1 MPRPDPRQLDL
12 FSVPIR
18 PRSEVSAHVAEAA
31 VPFRSVDPDDLDDK
45 KLLEAF
51 RTSKTTETV
60 LLAEAIVRRQPTG
73 WQDAA
78 THVWNRFFGFGH
90 GRALPEQRAVLGL
103 VRDLGG
109 RYVLEAIL
117 HRGSV
122 PEGLNGDLLQA
133 AAACDHPLA
142 TDLVRF
148 GLLSRDEALREAA
161 LRLAIPSGVEPLEL
175 RTLLTDRQIS
185 VRYLAAVVLAEVGDP
200 EARSS
205 LFFTLKARPSERGL
219 NALALFMDEDAIIQL
234 GQLARA
240 HPQWVEHIRALIEDS
255 AHPKA
260 LAIVA
265 TLPTGA

>member
-12 FSVPIR
+12 FSPPIR
-18 PRSEVSAHVAEAA
+18 PRSEVPAHVADAA
-31 VPFRSVDPDDLDDK
+31 VPFRSVDPDDIDDK
-45 KLLEAF
+45 RLLGAF
-51 RTSKTTETV
+51 RTSKTTEAV
-60 LLAEAIVRRQPTG
+60 LLAAAIVRRQPTG
-73 WQDAA
+73 WQEAA
-78 THVWNRFFGFGH
+78 THVWNRFVGFGH

-117 HRGSV
+117 RRAGV

-133 AAACDHPLA
+133 AAACDHPLTA
-142 TDLVRF
+142 DLVRF

-161 LRLAIPSGVEPLEL
+161 LRIAIPSGIEPLEL
-175 RTLLTDRQIS
+175 RTLLTDRQIA
-185 VRYLAAVVLAEVGDP
+185 VRDLAAVVLAEVGDP

-205 LFFTLKARPSERGL
+205 LLFTLKARPSERGL

-240 HPQWVEHIRALIEDS
+240 HPQWVVHIRALIEDS

-260 LAIVA
+260 PAIVA
-265 TLPTGA
+265 TLQTGA

>member
-73 WQDAA
+73 WQEAA

-103 VRDLGG
+103 VRDIGG
-109 RYVLEAIL
+109 RCVLEAIL
-117 HRGSV
+117 RRASI

-133 AAACDHPLA
+133 AAACDHPLTA
-142 TDLVRF
+142 DLVRF

-161 LRLAIPSGVEPLEL
+161 LRIAISSGVEPLEL
-175 RTLLTDRQIS
+175 HTLLTDRQIA
-185 VRYLAAVVLAEVGDP
+185 VRDLAAIVLAEVGDP
-200 EARSS
+200 ESRGS
-205 LFFTLKARPSERGL
+205 LFLNLKARPSERGL
-219 NALALFMDEDAIIQL
+219 DALALFMDEDAIIQL

-240 HPQWVEHIRALIEDS
+240 HPKWVGHIRGLIEDS

-260 LAIVA
+260 PSIIA
-265 TLPTGA
+265 TLPIAV

>member
-12 FSVPIR
+12 FSGPTTA
-18 PRSEVSAHVAEAA
+18 PSQTAAHGTQTTVTA
-31 VPFRSVDPDDLDDK
+31 RLIDPDRLDDAQ
-45 KLLEAF
+45 LLEAF
-51 RTSKTTETV
+51 RTSQLTDTG
-60 LLAEAIVRRQPTG
+60 LLAAVVARRRPTG

-90 GRALPEQRAVLGL
+90 GNPLPEQRAVLGL

-109 RYVLEAIL
+109 RCVLEAIL
-117 HRGSV
+117 RRAGI
-122 PEGLNGDLLQA
+122 PEGLNGTLLLA
-133 AAACDHPLA
+133 AAACDHPL
-142 TDLVRF
+142 TVDLVRF

-175 RTLLTDRQIS
+175 RTLLTDRQIA
-185 VRYLAAVVLAEVGDP
+185 VRDLAAVVLAEVGDP

-205 LFFTLKARPSERGL
+205 LLLTLKARPSERGL

-240 HPQWVEHIRALIEDS
+240 HPQWVVHIRALIEES

-260 LAIVA
+260 LTIVA
-265 TLPTGA
+265 TLPTSA